1 MLLAERL
8 PTRGVPAGI
17 IAMLFISRDGS
28 TNEKVF
34 FVQTDQEMLIDVLGR
49 PHHQFVV
56 PVYQRVYSWNP
67 QQCRQLWQDIERA
80 GRTGTAHFIGTLLYS
95 NEPERTPG
103 ITRLGVIDGQ
113 QRTVTVSLIL
123 VAFEKY
129 LRKTGKS
136 IGAVDA
142 DFIDR
147 TFIHVD
153 GEHKL
158 VLSRTDR
165 PTLFAI
171 IDGSELPE
179 CESSRVV
186 ENYRVFERMMADD
199 DFDPELLWAGIKQL
213 LLISADLTRE
223 DHPQLVFESLNSR
236 GTPLTTGDL
245 VRNYLLM
252 SESPEEQERLY
263 REYWQPI
270 ETMFGDDPESEKLN
284 AGIRAWLT
292 IRFVKA
298 HIHDK
303 GETYSVFK
311 TYVEDEY
318 DGTLEDLLV
327 ELRDFCLMWSENY
340 KFHGIGESSKE
351 FRSWDWAKG
360 KRTTLVPPRASQGG
374 F

>member
-1 MLLAERL
+1 MQ
-8 PTRGVPAGI
+8 
-17 IAMLFISRDGS
+17 
-28 TNEKVF
+28 TN
-34 FVQTDQEMLIDVLGR
+34 QEMFVDVLGR
-49 PHHQFVV
+49 ASTQFIV

-67 QQCRQLWQDIERA
+67 QQCTQLWQDILRA
-80 GRTGTAHFIGTLLYS
+80 GRTHNAHFIGTLLYS
-95 NEPERTPG
+95 REPERTPG
-103 ITRLGVIDGQ
+103 IERFGIIDGQ
-113 QRTVTVSLIL
+113 QRMVTVSLIFL
-123 VAFEKY
+123 ALQKY
-129 LRKTGKS
+129 LQKTGTKL
-136 IGAVDA
+136 GAVDA
-142 DFIDR
+142 DFVDR
-147 TFIHVD
+147 TFIHVGD
-153 GEHKL
+153 EHKL

-165 PTLFAI
+165 ETLFSL
-171 IDGSELPE
+171 IDDKELPE
-179 CESSRVV
+179 HTSSRVV
-186 ENYRVFERMMADD
+186 ENFKVFEKATQAD
-199 DFDPELLWAGIKQL
+199 DFDPELLWEGLQQL

-252 SESPEEQERLY
+252 SETPEEQERLY
-263 REYWQPI
+263 NEYWKPI
-270 ETMFGDDPESEKLN
+270 EIMFGDDPESAKLN
-284 AGIRAWLT
+284 AGIHTWLT
-292 IRFVKA
+292 IRFVKV

-318 DGTLEDLLV
+318 DGTLEDLLI

>member
-1 MLLAERL
+1 MRL
-8 PTRGVPAGI
+8 REPNRLQQIDRNEGALP
-17 IAMLFISRDGS
+17 MQ
-28 TNEKVF
+28 TN
-34 FVQTDQEMLIDVLGR
+34 QEMLVDVLGR
-49 PHHQFVV
+49 PSTQFIV
-56 PVYQRVYSWNP
+56 PVYQRVYSWSP
-67 QQCRQLWQDIERA
+67 QQCRQLWQDIQRA
-80 GRTGTAHFIGTLLYS
+80 GRTKTAHFIGTLLYS
-95 NEPERTPG
+95 NEPVRTPG
-103 ITRLGVIDGQ
+103 IVRWGIIDGQ

-129 LRKTGKS
+129 LRQTGTS

-147 TFIHVD
+147 TFIHVGD
-153 GEHKL
+153 EHKL

-165 PTLFAI
+165 PTLFSI
-171 IDGSELPE
+171 IDGEELPE
-179 CESSRVV
+179 RESSRVV
-186 ENYRVFERMMADD
+186 ENYRVFEKLMAAD
-199 DFDPELLWAGIKQL
+199 DFDPELLWAGIQQL

-284 AGIRAWLT
+284 AGIRTWLT

-311 TYVEDEY
+311 IYVEDEY
-318 DGTLEDLLV
+318 DGTLEDLLI